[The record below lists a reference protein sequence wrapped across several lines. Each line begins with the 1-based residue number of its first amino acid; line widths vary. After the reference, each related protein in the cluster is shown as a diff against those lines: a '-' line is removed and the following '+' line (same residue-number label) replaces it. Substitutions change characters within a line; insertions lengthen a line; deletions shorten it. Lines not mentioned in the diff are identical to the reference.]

1 MTKDRILILYDNRT
15 DKSDL
20 QPGWGFSALI
30 ELKGHRVLFD
40 TGADKLVLERNAD
53 ALGID
58 LASTD
63 ALVLSH
69 EHCDHIGAITSALH
83 KNLEVFYPASFNTLF
98 QGEVS
103 GEEGWHAH
111 PVSQPVEILPRFH
124 STGELGEKVVEQSL
138 IVKGD
143 EGPVLITGC
152 AHPGIVEIA
161 RVATDIVGEPLRLVL
176 GGFHLYGKVKAEVEK
191 IAADLKRIGVKQ
203 IAPCHCTGE
212 RAMELLERTFG
223 KRYLVV
229 KVGSEVRI

>member
-1 MTKDRILILYDNRT
+1 MAKDHILILYDNRT

-30 ELKGHRVLFD
+30 ELKGRRVLFD
-40 TGADKLVLERNAD
+40 TGADNLVLEHNAE
-53 ALGID
+53 ALGAD
-58 LASTD
+58 LASPD

-83 KNLEVFYPASFNTLF
+83 KNLEVFYPTSFSTLF

-111 PVSQPVEILPRFH
+111 PVSQPVEILPRFR
-124 STGELGEKVVEQSL
+124 STGELGKKIVEQSL

-161 RVATDIVGEPLRLVL
+161 RVATEIVGKPLQLVL
-176 GGFHLYGKVKAEVEK
+176 GGFHLYKKNEAAVGE
-191 IAADLKRIGVKQ
+191 IAAALKELGVKRV
-203 IAPCHCTGE
+203 APCHCTGLK
-212 RAMELLERTFG
+212 AMKVLKESFG
-223 KRYLVV
+223 TAYLVI
-229 KVGSEVRI
+229 KVGSEVKI

>member
-1 MTKDRILILYDNRT
+1 MAKDHILILYDNRT

-30 ELKGHRVLFD
+30 ELKGRRVLFD
-40 TGADKLVLERNAD
+40 TGADNLVLEHNAE
-53 ALGID
+53 ALGAD
-58 LASTD
+58 LASPD

-83 KNLEVFYPASFNTLF
+83 KNLEVFYPTSFSTLF

-111 PVSQPVEILPRFH
+111 PVSQPVEILPGFR
-124 STGELGEKVVEQSL
+124 STGELGEKIVEQSL

-161 RVATDIVGEPLRLVL
+161 RSATKIVGKPLQLVL
-176 GGFHLYGKVKAEVEK
+176 GGFHLYKKNEAAVGE
-191 IAADLKRIGVKQ
+191 IAAALKELGVKRV
-203 IAPCHCTGE
+203 APCHCTGLK
-212 RAMELLERTFG
+212 AMEVLKESFG
-223 KRYLVV
+223 TAYLVI
-229 KVGSEVRI
+229 KVGSEVKI